1 MATSHPLTPAQ
12 AAPSLTLPRERGRE
26 GRGMGPRF
34 RGDERERRVDE
45 TVESPARRA
54 LRRLW
59 RRKGAVVGLVVV
71 ALFVAIAIFAPLI
84 SPYDPA
90 AQSWT
95 AVRKAPSMAH
105 WFGTDDVGRDVLAR
119 AIFGARASLLA
130 GVISVSIALAVGVPL
145 GLISGYLGGW
155 VDALLSRITDAMLAV
170 PFLILA
176 IALAAFLGPS
186 LGNAMIAI
194 GVTTT
199 PIFVRL
205 TRGQVMAVKVE
216 DYVEAARAIGN
227 PRWRIAL
234 FHILPNILPALL
246 VQATLS
252 IAAAIIAEAALSFLG
267 LGQQPPAPSWGSMLN
282 SAQRFLTTASWMAI
296 WPGLAIF
303 LTVLSFNLVGDGLR
317 DALDPKER

>member
-1 MATSHPLTPAQ
+1 MSDVAYDSRLVPKRA
-12 AAPSLTLPRERGRE
+12 
-26 GRGMGPRF
+26 
-34 RGDERERRVDE
+34 DE

-54 LRRLW
+54 MRRLK
-59 RRKGAVVGLVVV
+59 RRKGAIVGLAVIVLFVVV
-71 ALFVAIAIFAPLI
+71 AVFAPWI
-84 SPYDPA
+84 APYDPA
-90 AQSWT
+90 AQSWS
-95 AVRKAPSMAH
+95 AVRKAPSAAH
-105 WFGTDDVGRDVLAR
+105 WLGTDDVGRDVLAR
-119 AIFGARASLLA
+119 VMFGARASLLA
-130 GVISVSIALAVGVPL
+130 GVISVAIALSIGVPL
-145 GLISGYLGGW
+145 GLIAGYAGGW
-155 VDALLSRITDAMLAV
+155 VDAVLSRVTDAMLAV

-199 PIFVRL
+199 PIFIRL
-205 TRGQVMAVKVE
+205 TRGQVMTVKVE

-282 SAQRFLTTASWMAI
+282 SAQRFLTQAPWMAI
-296 WPGLAIF
+296 YPGFAIF
-303 LTVLSFNLVGDGLR
+303 LTVLSFNLLGDGLR
-317 DALDPKER
+317 DALDPRER

>member
-1 MATSHPLTPAQ
+1 MTDAVVGA
-12 AAPSLTLPRERGRE
+12 LPVAS
-26 GRGMGPRF
+26 
-34 RGDERERRVDE
+34 DEL
-45 TVESPARRA
+45 ESPARRA
-54 LRRLW
+54 LQRLCK
-59 RRKGAVVGLVVV
+59 RKGAMVGLAV
-71 ALFVAIAIFAPLI
+71 IAAFIVIAVFAPLV
-84 SPYDPA
+84 SPYDPIA
-90 AQSWT
+90 TSWSL
-95 AVRKAPSMAH
+95 VRKAPSAQH
-105 WFGTDDVGRDVLAR
+105 WFGTDDLGRDILVR
-119 AIFGARASLLA
+119 VIYGARASLTAGAISVGIALSIGVPFGLLA
-130 GVISVSIALAVGVPL
+130 G
-145 GLISGYLGGW
+145 YRGGF
-155 VDALLSRITDAMLAV
+155 VDALISRITDAMLAV

-176 IALAAFLGPS
+176 IALASFLGPS
-186 LGNAMIAI
+186 LRNAMIAI

-246 VQATLS
+246 VQGTLS

-282 SAQRFLTTASWMAI
+282 AAQRFLTNAPWMAI

-303 LTVLSFNLVGDGLR
+303 LVVLSFNLVGDGLR
-317 DALDPKER
+317 DALDPRER